1 MCTGCFG
8 AVPSLG
14 SEKFLGTAARTE
26 RLPSHD
32 RLHAWRPGFRDLPC
46 FWPQERS
53 GCGRTRE
60 ELWAEPGHTPQNFSV
75 LCKARS
81 WSCCPP
87 RSFLG
92 PSRLNVCGSRL
103 RGLGKQK
110 RRG

>member
-60 ELWAEPGHTPQNFSV
+60 ELWAEPGHTLHRTSVFSV
-75 LCKARS
+75 KPGA
-81 WSCCPP
+81 
-87 RSFLG
+87 G
-92 PSRLNVCGSRL
+92 PVALQGPFWVHLDSMSV
-103 RGLGKQK
+103 GLG
-110 RRG
+110 